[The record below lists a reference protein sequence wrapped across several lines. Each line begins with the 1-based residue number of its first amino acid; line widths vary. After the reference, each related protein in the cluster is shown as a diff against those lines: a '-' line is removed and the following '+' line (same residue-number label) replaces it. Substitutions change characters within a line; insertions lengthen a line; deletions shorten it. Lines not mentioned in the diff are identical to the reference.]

1 MSFTKLVVTLCSARH
16 LPHVDGIWGNCDAF
30 VELEYKNQ
38 TKKSVVVKNKL
49 DPDWTP
55 AEEFVFD
62 LSKGEL
68 VDLKVTL
75 KDWNRITAVKVLGT
89 TLIGVDKLK
98 QLMAGQKASRLG
110 DEFFITKE
118 DGTPLVGHDEEKTF
132 ILLKLA
138 ASESGAAA
146 ASPPLEVAP
155 ATDVG
160 GVNLFNSP
168 VKINDADTP
177 DKDLGHTATPVLE
190 SDNDID
196 PTDPKMEFIFDVNE
210 FEPPNSTWQTTFSST
225 TPSLAIQLMQEP
237 VQRAPLQEP
246 VQRAT
251 LAIEHP
257 QYERAPLARM
267 RIQDRQD
274 NFWRTES
281 PLQES
286 VQSSPASSFM
296 SAPHS
301 LHVTDTSK
309 AEINTLQGFAG
320 KGYVAGHRHRITLHD
335 RGISNTAGD
344 LYMREDR
351 NLYASAP
358 TEHVRTGLG
367 KDATFFGNSAESLST
382 SLYST
387 FSRIAPRSRET
398 IKGYNRVLQNYTYA
412 DGERLERSPSSYSMH
427 SALYSS
433 AGPTTTPQD
442 FYSDSIYAS
451 TQRAAPVRQQQKS
464 LYASDSGIYR
474 SALPNITREF
484 HPSAT
489 LQAAPVR
496 QEQTGQSC
504 LYASNSG
511 LTGPR
516 SLESP
521 NLYSRVHSSP
531 SSSTARQ
538 TGWTAYSDA
547 EAPSASMHSP
557 RSKSYLEFAPIS
569 SSYASAPTSRISSV
583 TSSPY
588 QYANTSGLASEAYS
602 GSSTSNFDKA
612 YAPSAPSSSYSNYS
626 SYQSN
631 RVSTIKE
638 EGLVVSDSYRESIE
652 FC

>member
-1 MSFTKLVVTLCSARH
+1 
-16 LPHVDGIWGNCDAF
+16 
-30 VELEYKNQ
+30 
-38 TKKSVVVKNKL
+38 
-49 DPDWTP
+49 
-55 AEEFVFD
+55 
-62 LSKGEL
+62 
-68 VDLKVTL
+68 
-75 KDWNRITAVKVLGT
+75 
-89 TLIGVDKLK
+89 
-98 QLMAGQKASRLG
+98 
-110 DEFFITKE
+110 
-118 DGTPLVGHDEEKTF
+118 
-132 ILLKLA
+132 
-138 ASESGAAA
+138 
-146 ASPPLEVAP
+146 
-155 ATDVG
+155 
-160 GVNLFNSP
+160 
-168 VKINDADTP
+168 
-177 DKDLGHTATPVLE
+177 
-190 SDNDID
+190 
-196 PTDPKMEFIFDVNE
+196 
-210 FEPPNSTWQTTFSST
+210 
-225 TPSLAIQLMQEP
+225 
-237 VQRAPLQEP
+237 
-246 VQRAT
+246 
-251 LAIEHP
+251 
-257 QYERAPLARM
+257 
-267 RIQDRQD
+267 
-274 NFWRTES
+274 
-281 PLQES
+281 
-286 VQSSPASSFM
+286 
-296 SAPHS
+296 
-301 LHVTDTSK
+301 
-309 AEINTLQGFAG
+309 
-320 KGYVAGHRHRITLHD
+320 
-335 RGISNTAGD
+335 
-344 LYMREDR
+344 MREDR

-367 KDATFFGNSAESLST
+367 KDATFFGNNAESLSK
-382 SLYST
+382 SLSST
-387 FSRIAPRSRET
+387 FSSTAPRSRET

-433 AGPTTTPQD
+433 AEPTTTPQD
-442 FYSDSIYAS
+442 FYSASIYAS

-474 SALPNITREF
+474 GE
-484 HPSAT
+484 T

-496 QEQTGQSC
+496 QEQTGQSG
-504 LYASNSG
+504 LYASDSG